1 MADKIKVLAKFNEEA
16 IEVAINT
23 IFGEEVKTSFEHAV
37 NGICDALVKLKIKV
51 KRVYFI
57 FMITKQY
64 LFITL

>member
-23 IFGEEVKTSFEHAV
+23 IFGEEVKASFEHAV
-37 NGICDALVKLKIKV
+37 NGICDALGKLTIKV